1 MLKLRIGDVAAAE
14 KVYQTAGEAY
24 KDINDGLAASTN
36 IANAATSAM
45 AVKWHA
51 KWVKH
56 SEIIRQVL
64 QDWVASSDYFLIR
77 LLSGQARESKT
88 YTSYLGIAKAVVGE
102 AKSRPNLL
110 KERDL
115 ALDAKSNGSI
125 DRDLCGLI
133 KKIHQKVANPVG
145 WRSPCPSLAWHR
157 GAYWPIGYKTYN
169 FETLLAN
176 PAADGNVTLKVAVL
190 HDIMDVLKDHGPLA
204 ATVVPGGRDMCSILV
219 PNHVGGHTYYNV
231 QQNNLGPTLGFRRG
245 DDGTLLEDS
254 GVISSARKKK
264 MPLSC
269 GPSYTTGRLMQMSS
283 WAGGTVD
290 EITAMAW
297 GIFAFWNQDYFTS
310 FSGVHRFHEVMDMAK
325 NYGVAYKPFAYP
337 DASPTDEAMD
347 VGWLFDQ

>member
-24 KDINDGLAASTN
+24 KDIGDGLAASTN

-133 KKIHQKVANPVG
+133 KKIHRKVANPVG
-145 WRSPCPSLAWHR
+145 WRSPCPNLAWHR

-204 ATVVPGGRDMCSILV
+204 ATVVPGG
-219 PNHVGGHTYYNV
+219 VGTCAASWCPIMSGD
-231 QQNNLGPTLGFRRG
+231 TLITTFSKTIS
-245 DDGTLLEDS
+245 DPHSAS
-254 GVISSARKKK
+254 GVATTARCSKTVVSFRPPGRKKCRC
-264 MPLSC
+264 PAVRPIRRE
-269 GPSYTTGRLMQMSS
+269 G
-283 WAGGTVD
+283 
-290 EITAMAW
+290 
-297 GIFAFWNQDYFTS
+297 
-310 FSGVHRFHEVMDMAK
+310 
-325 NYGVAYKPFAYP
+325 
-337 DASPTDEAMD
+337 
-347 VGWLFDQ
+347 